1 MISEQDVQELV
12 EFRSNGAQVLS
23 LYLNLDPTR
32 RSVEQYK
39 LALRNL
45 LTTATDTAHPTDAAR
60 VERYV
65 DFEYNWQGRSLAC
78 FSCQAAGLWRAYP
91 LLVPVQDQVYVG
103 DRPYVKPLSDLMDN
117 YSRYGVIL
125 VDQEGARLFLYNLG
139 QLEEATGTLGAEVK
153 RHKKGGSAAARYQ
166 HHADELANQNLKSAA
181 ELATR
186 FYNEAHCRRL
196 LLGGQEET
204 VTRFYDYLPKAL
216 RERVAGT
223 FSIEMN
229 ATPAEVKERTLEL
242 ALQVEERED
251 IALVEQIVTAAAKGG
266 AAVTGLGD
274 TLASLQEERMHKL
287 VIAEGF
293 HAPAYRCER
302 CRHIVVEPLAACPI
316 CGSKM
321 HPITDVVDSLV
332 RRAIERGAEVNFV
345 RDNAALVRAGSI
357 GALLRY

>member
-1 MISEQDVQELV
+1 MIREQEVQELV
-12 EFRSNGAQVLS
+12 EFRSNGAPVLS
-23 LYLNLDPTR
+23 IYLNLDPTR
-32 RSVEQYK
+32 RSTEQYK

-45 LTTATDTAHPTDAAR
+45 LATADLADAADAAR

-65 DFEYNWQGRSLAC
+65 GFEYNWQGRGLAC
-78 FSCQAAGLWRAYP
+78 FSCQRVGFWRAYP

-117 YSRYGVIL
+117 YSRYGVVL
-125 VDQEGARLFLYNLG
+125 VDQEGARLFIYNLG
-139 QLEEATGTLGAEVK
+139 QLEEATGTLGLEIK
-153 RHKKGGSAAARYQ
+153 RHKRGGSSAARYQ
-166 HHADELANQNLKSAA
+166 SRADEHANQNLKSAA

-186 FYNEAHCRRL
+186 FYTEGRCRRL
-196 LLGGQEET
+196 LVGGQDET
-204 VTRFYDYLPKAL
+204 VARFQEYLPKAL
-216 RERVAGT
+216 RERVVGT
-223 FSIEMN
+223 FSIGMN
-229 ATPAEVKERTLEL
+229 ASPAEVKERTLEM
-242 ALQVEERED
+242 AQRVEEQED
-251 IALVEQIVTAAAKGG
+251 AALVEQIVTTAAKGG

-302 CRHIVVEPLAACPI
+302 CRHIVVEPLNACPL

-321 HPITDVVDSLV
+321 HLIADAVDSLV

-345 RDNAALVRAGSI
+345 RDNEALVRAGSI